1 MFSSEKDANV
11 NSLTKPRILAKG
23 ADPKTNLKS
32 DKNDQPIE
40 SFMDVVETSNDAV
53 DQIKDVVVT
62 SYDVLESS
70 NDVLETSNYAVE
82 TSNNVFEMSKDVLET
97 GNDVDETSNDVQETG
112 KGVIC
117 LLSKTNG
124 GLIKDVESK
133 RLIYFYRSD
142 IRTISRNEDPKQFC
156 SNFNIGKVVYYNAIL
171 LYEKVNIT

>member
-32 DKNDQPIE
+32 DQNYQPIQP
-40 SFMDVVETSNDAV
+40 FMDVVVTSNDVVVQIKDVVETSNDV
-53 DQIKDVVVT
+53 LKT
-62 SYDVLESS
+62 SS
-70 NDVLETSNYAVE
+70 DVLETS
-82 TSNNVFEMSKDVLET
+82 SDVLET
-97 GNDVDETSNDVQETG
+97 STDVQETGKGVLDTG

-124 GLIKDVESK
+124 GLIKDANSK

-142 IRTISRNEDPKQFC
+142 IRTISRNKDPKQFC
-156 SNFNIGKVVYYNAIL
+156 SDFNIGEVVYYNAIL
-171 LYEKVNIT
+171 LNDKVNITEAHLTIHKPR

>member
-11 NSLTKPRILAKG
+11 NFLTKPRILAKG

-32 DKNDQPIE
+32 DKYDQPIE
-40 SFMDVVETSNDAV
+40 SFMDVVETSNDVV
-53 DQIKDVVVT
+53 DKIKDVVVT
-62 SYDVLESS
+62 SYDVLKSS

-82 TSNNVFEMSKDVLET
+82 TSNNVFET